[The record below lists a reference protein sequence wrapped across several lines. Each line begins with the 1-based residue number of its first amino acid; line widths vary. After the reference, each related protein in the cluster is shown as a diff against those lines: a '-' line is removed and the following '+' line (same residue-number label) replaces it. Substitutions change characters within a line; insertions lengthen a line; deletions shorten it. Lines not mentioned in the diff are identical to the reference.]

1 MEKVLLAIDG
11 IAPDRK
17 VFQYTI
23 ELCKRIKAE
32 LSVFQI
38 IGRKNYSKY
47 LKKIKKTA
55 NHARMYIEG
64 SMTAAA
70 FAQAGEHETAKG
82 IMAEASEQIKLLLSE
97 SEREGVHCHFSMKF
111 GAPEKEIIDYVN
123 HHRDVVLTVYDASVQ
138 DSRRSGDI
146 LNEKGTSVELKGP
159 LSVPLV
165 IVKRR

>member
-32 LSVFQI
+32 LRVFQI
-38 IGRKNYSKY
+38 IGQKNYNKY
-47 LKKIKKTA
+47 LKKMRKTA
-55 NHARMYIEG
+55 NHARMSMEG
-64 SMTAAA
+64 SMAAAA
-70 FAQAGEHETAKG
+70 FAEAGEHETAKG
-82 IMAEASEQIKLLLSE
+82 IMAETSEQIKELLSE
-97 SEREGVHCHFSMKF
+97 SEQEGVHCHFSMKF
-111 GAPEKEIIDYVN
+111 GAPEKEIINYVN
-123 HHRDVVLTVYDASVQ
+123 HHRDIIVTIYDASVQ

-146 LNEKGTSVELKGP
+146 SNEKGTSVELKER

-165 IVKRR
+165 IVERR